1 MDGAK
6 LAMLTGC
13 LDATGNSLFLLA
25 SRQGL
30 LTLVGV
36 IGAMYPASTVVLAR
50 VVLGERLAPHQL
62 AGLAIAAGAVVL
74 IAVG

>member
-1 MDGAK
+1 MVA
-6 LAMLTGC
+6 GC
-13 LDATGNSLFLLA
+13 LDATGNALFLFA

-50 VVLGERLAPHQL
+50 VVLGERLARHQL
-62 AGLAIAAGAVVL
+62 IGLAIAAGAVVL
-74 IAVG
+74 IATA